1 MRPLDFLK
9 VIIVFVGAFVPAKTD
24 GAVTVANLQCEYL
37 TNPLGIDELRPRLSW
52 VIQVEDKGLATQRRI
67 VQSAYQILVA
77 SSSERLAEDQGDLWD
92 SGKVESRQSIQIEYA
107 GKSLTSRQSC
117 YWKVRV
123 WDGQGNGSSWSAP
136 ARWTMGLLNPNDWQA
151 RWITAQESGPNP
163 LVGLSW
169 VWSDKAEQGDPSIR
183 PPETRWFRKRFS
195 VPDHAEIAKAVL
207 LLTAD
212 NSFLACLNGKQ
223 VLESSTWETLVET
236 EVDPQIVAGENVLA
250 VVATN
255 FGDAPNPAG
264 LIGKLTLSKA
274 DGRQMVIPVDTE
286 WRTFDRDVDGWN
298 RIAFDDSAWKPAVQ
312 LHPFGGGQWGS
323 KVNKPAV
330 LPLLRTSFRVAKP
343 VRRAELAICGLGFY
357 EARIN
362 GRPLDDAVL
371 EPGWTNY
378 RKSCLYRV
386 VDLSDRIA
394 QGENVLGVL
403 LGNGMY
409 NVTGGRYTKFT
420 GSFGPPKL
428 IAQLDIEYADGTTS
442 QVISDGSWKTADGP
456 IVFSCIYGGEDYD
469 ARKELPGWD
478 KPGFDASSWRGVNE
492 CEGPGGRLTTR
503 SVPPIKVRETFQP
516 ARITQ
521 PKSGVWVYDLGQN
534 FSGWPKLTVSGPA
547 GSTVKMITGE
557 LLDAQGLV
565 SQRSSGGPVWF
576 AYTLKGEGTETWQP
590 RFSYSGFRYVQVE
603 GAVPANQANASSDL
617 PMIQNLEGQFLY
629 PDTPTVGQ
637 FACSNE
643 QVNRVHALILA
654 AIKSNFKSVLTDC
667 PHREKLGWLECSH
680 LLAGC
685 FMYNFDCARFYKKI
699 AADMRQAQL
708 DNGLVPDIAPEY
720 TVFGGGFRDSP
731 EWGSACVIA
740 PWRAYWM
747 YGDRRI
753 LEDQYECMKRYVAY
767 LGGMSKDHIVSHGLG
782 DWYDIGPR
790 GPGESQLTSMGLT
803 ATGVYYQDI
812 DLLKGIAK
820 MLGKEDDALAYS
832 KLREEVKCAFNAA
845 FFHEDQCQYD
855 RNSQT
860 GNAMP
865 LVLDLVPGTYPSRV
879 LDNLVA
885 DIRRNGNRVTA
896 GDVGFYYVVQAL
908 LNGGR
913 NDVLYDMLCQTDG
926 PGYLYQL
933 KMNATSLTEAW
944 DTNPDSSQNHCMLG
958 HIEEWFYSGLLG
970 IRPQGVGYAEVYVAP
985 QFVGDLTWAKGY
997 YDSPH
1002 GRIVSSWK
1010 RDGNKVTLDVT
1021 IPPNTIGEVSIPN
1034 ADCKRVTESGKPI
1047 LETGLKCAE
1056 YAGWTTCISIGSG
1069 VYRFEA
1075 VLRDKSI
1082 EQEKEGN

>member
-1 MRPLDFLK
+1 MKPLDVLN
-9 VIIVFVGAFVPAKTD
+9 VILVMVGVFAPAQAD
-24 GAVTVANLQCEYL
+24 GVVAVSNLRCEYQID
-37 TNPLGIDELRPRLSW
+37 PLGIDDLRPRLSW
-52 VIQVEDKGLATQRRI
+52 VIQVEDEGLETHRGI
-67 VQSAYQILVA
+67 MQSAYQILVA

-92 SGKVESRQSIQIEYA
+92 SGKVESRQNIQIEYA
-107 GKSLTSRQSC
+107 GKSLTSRQQC

-123 WDGQGNGSSWSAP
+123 WDSQANVSAWSTP

-151 RWITAQESGPNP
+151 RWITADEKGQTS
-163 LVGLSW
+163 LQGLAW
-169 VWSDKAEQGDPSIR
+169 IWSDKAGQGDPSIR
-183 PPETRWFRKRFS
+183 APGTRWFRKRFTVS
-195 VPDHAEIAKAVL
+195 DRSAITKATL
-207 LLTAD
+207 SLTAD
-212 NSFLACLNGKQ
+212 NSFVAFLNGKQ
-223 VLESSTWETLVET
+223 VLEGSTWETLVEN
-236 EVDPQIVAGENVLA
+236 EVASQIVAGENILA
-250 VVATN
+250 IEAMNV
-255 FGDAPNPAG
+255 GDSPNPAG
-264 LIGKLTLSKA
+264 LIGRLTLSKA
-274 DGRQMVIPVDTE
+274 DGQQVVISVDTE
-286 WRTFDRDVDGWN
+286 WRTFERQVDGWN
-298 RIAFDDSAWKPAVQ
+298 RIAFDDSAWTAAVEV
-312 LHPFGGGQWGS
+312 HPYGEGQWGT
-323 KVNKPAV
+323 KVKMPAC
-330 LPLLRTSFRVAKP
+330 LPLLRTSFRVDKA

-357 EARIN
+357 EARLN
-362 GRPLDDAVL
+362 GQPLDDTVL

-428 IAQLDIEYADGTTS
+428 IAQLDIEYADGTAACIFT
-442 QVISDGSWKTADGP
+442 DENWKTADGP

-469 ARKELPGWD
+469 ARKEHPGWD
-478 KPGFDASSWRGVNE
+478 KPGFDDSSWRAVKE
-492 CEGPGGRLTTR
+492 CEGPGGQLSTR
-503 SVPPIKVRETFQP
+503 SAPPIKVRETFQP
-516 ARITQ
+516 AKITQ
-521 PKSGVWVYDLGQN
+521 PKPGVWVYDLGQN

-557 LLDAQGLV
+557 LLDTQGLV
-565 SQRSSGGPVWF
+565 SQRSSGSPVWF
-576 AYTLKGEGTETWQP
+576 AYTLKGQGTEVWSP

-603 GAVPANQANASSDL
+603 GAIPAGQANTSSYL
-617 PMIQNLEGQFLY
+617 PNIQKLEGQFLY

-685 FMYNFDCARFYKKI
+685 FMYNFDCARFYEKI

-720 TVFGGGFRDSP
+720 TVFSGGFRDSP

-753 LEDQYECMKRYVAY
+753 LQNQYECMKRYVAY
-767 LGGMSKDHIVSHGLG
+767 LGGMSKGHIVSHGLG

-812 DLLKGIAK
+812 DILKGVAK
-820 MLGKEDDALAYS
+820 ILGKDDDARAYS
-832 KLREEVKCAFNAA
+832 KLREEVKNAFNAA
-845 FFHEDQCQYD
+845 FFHEGKCQYD

-865 LVLDLVPGTYPSRV
+865 LFFLDLVPGTYPSRV

-913 NDVLYDMLCQTDG
+913 SDVLYDMLCQTDG

-944 DTNPDSSQNHCMLG
+944 DTNPASSQNHCMLG

-970 IRPQGVGYAEVYVAP
+970 IRPQGPGFREVTIAP
-985 QFVGDLTWAKGY
+985 QLVGDLTWAKGH
-997 YDSPH
+997 YDSPY

-1021 IPPNTIGEVSIPN
+1021 IPPNTKAEVAIPN
-1034 ADCKRVTESGKPI
+1034 TDCKRVTESGKSI
-1047 LETGLKCAE
+1047 IESGFKCAE
-1056 YAGWTTCISIGSG
+1056 YTPYTVHISLGSG

-1075 VLRDKSI
+1075 VTRPGGIRDESD
-1082 EQEKEGN
+1082 